1 MTVMVSVAT
10 SALTIPLVR
19 RHDMRLR
26 LDTLEVLKG
35 QLAEL
40 EGQVAAGAL
49 GDEEADSL
57 RAEIKRRALAEARGD
72 EPSPRPIP
80 TRKLPWL
87 SVGVASLMAV
97 AATALYAVLGNPGL
111 PSVTPIA
118 AGGDAQSQAQ
128 ANPHTVADIPR
139 LIDQLEAK
147 MRAHP
152 GDPEGWRML
161 GWSYMQTSRPA
172 DAATAYARA
181 AALDPKNSDYVSAE
195 GEALT
200 QAAGGQVTPPALSAF
215 RRALALNRGD
225 PRAQYFLAAFKDQQG
240 DHAGAIA
247 DWIALLKLAP
257 PRAGWIPQVREV
269 IERTAQQYNIDIAG
283 RLPAGRLTGGAF
295 QPEANN
301 NTLSSPT
308 PDQIAGANRMSEADR
323 QAMIRGMVERLA
335 AELKEN
341 PRNEEGWV
349 RLMRARMVLRDSG
362 AALAA
367 YRDARKAFAGQP
379 AEIAALR
386 AAARDLHIPGA

>member
-1 MTVMVSVAT
+1 MTVMIAVAA

-19 RHDMRLR
+19 RHDVRSR
-26 LDTLEVLKG
+26 PETLEVLKG
-35 QLAEL
+35 QLAEIQ
-40 EGQVAAGAL
+40 GQIAAGVL
-49 GDEEADSL
+49 REEEADGL
-57 RAEIKRRALAEARGD
+57 RAEIKRRLLVEGRGG
-72 EPSPRPIP
+72 EPAPRPIQ

-87 SVGVASLMAV
+87 AVGVASLLAI
-97 AATALYAVLGNPGL
+97 AATALYAALGNPGL
-111 PSVTPIA
+111 PSVAPLS
-118 AGGDAQSQAQ
+118 AGGDAQQPGQAS
-128 ANPHTVADIPR
+128 PHAAADVAS
-139 LIDQLEAK
+139 LIGQLEEK

-161 GWSYMQTSRPA
+161 GWSYMQTGRPD

-200 QAAGGQVTPPALSAF
+200 QAAGGQVTPPALSSF
-215 RRALALNRGD
+215 RRALALNVGD
-225 PRAQYFLAAFKDQQG
+225 PRAQYFLAAFKDQKG

-247 DWIALLKLAP
+247 DWIMLLKSAP
-257 PRAGWIPQVREV
+257 AGAPWTPQVREV

-283 RLPAGRLTGGAF
+283 KLPASAHTVA
-295 QPEANN
+295 PSSAEASRNAIPP
-301 NTLSSPT
+301 PT
-308 PDQIAGANRMSEADR
+308 PAQIAGANRMSEADR

-341 PRNEEGWV
+341 PRNQEGWV
-349 RLMRARMVLRDSG
+349 RLMRARMVLRDIGG
-362 AALAA
+362 AAAA

-379 AEIAALR
+379 AETAALQ

>member
-1 MTVMVSVAT
+1 MTVMIAVAA

-19 RHDMRLR
+19 RHDIRSR

-40 EGQVAAGAL
+40 EGQIASGAMR
-49 GDEEADSL
+49 DAEADGL
-57 RAEIKRRALAEARGD
+57 RAEIKRRALVEARGD
-72 EPSPRPIP
+72 DPAPRPIS

-87 SVGVASLMAV
+87 SVGVASFLAIG
-97 AATALYAVLGNPGL
+97 ATVLYAVLGNPGQ
-111 PSVTPIA
+111 PSVA
-118 AGGDAQSQAQ
+118 AVPAGRNTQRPAQ
-128 ANPHTVADIPR
+128 ANPHAVSDVAS
-139 LIDQLEAK
+139 LIGQLEAK

-161 GWSYMQTSRPA
+161 GWSYMQTGRPG

-215 RRALALNRGD
+215 RRALALNKGD
-225 PRAQYFLAAFKDQQG
+225 PRAQYFLATFKDQQG

-247 DWIALLKLAP
+247 DWITLLKSAP
-257 PRAGWIPQVREV
+257 AGAAWTPQVREV
-269 IERTAQQYNIDIAG
+269 IERTAQQYNVDIAG
-283 RLPAGRLTGGAF
+283 RLPASPPMGEA
-295 QPEANN
+295 PSAEANN
-301 NTLSSPT
+301 NAMPSPS

-323 QAMIRGMVERLA
+323 QAMIRGMVDRLA

-341 PRNEEGWV
+341 PHNEEGWV

-362 AALAA
+362 AAAAA

-379 AEIAALR
+379 AEIAALQ